1 MGYSR
6 GIHGVYICIEY
17 VSGMYRVC
25 IGYVSEGIRIMR
37 QNGTIFTTTQTTSG
51 KIMLQMA
58 VARGGQKKECV
69 GMTHSLLIR

>member
-6 GIHGVYICIEY
+6 SIREVFTGYSY
-17 VSGMYRVC
+17 VSVMFRLC

-51 KIMLQMA
+51 KIMLQRA
-58 VARGGQKKECV
+58 EAGDGQKKECV